1 MSTSA
6 DTKRAALDRA
16 LEHIRAGAQDRLRY
30 AALDL
35 RLCLETMTL
44 EKLRLYRRYL
54 PASFSTE
61 TWQPYKQLRAMVQI
75 DSIADQSFVLLAGP
89 ESVPGVDPPPE
100 SYRPIGEHRAFSKE
114 WLTKAYNKLGSMV
127 HLRADLG
134 SAADVAFLADVA
146 SRIEHALGGSIT
158 GMRMVRTITF
168 ECETCGSVIPVSETF
183 ARGGNVVACL
193 SDGCPAEY
201 DPEVDGLGPPRFTRR
216 PAAATC
222 AFCGRSG

>member
-89 ESVPGVDPPPE
+89 ESVQ
-100 SYRPIGEHRAFSKE
+100 R
-114 WLTKAYNKLGSMV
+114 
-127 HLRADLG
+127 
-134 SAADVAFLADVA
+134 
-146 SRIEHALGGSIT
+146 
-158 GMRMVRTITF
+158 
-168 ECETCGSVIPVSETF
+168 
-183 ARGGNVVACL
+183 
-193 SDGCPAEY
+193 
-201 DPEVDGLGPPRFTRR
+201 RFTAYTVDKPSAKTLRWIS
-216 PAAATC
+216 PPTC
-222 AFCGRSG
+222 FNPGA